1 MNIKRRSLRAAMLS
15 MGLAA
20 VLCAGSGVASAQTSG
35 TNSAGSGNQVSVPVT
50 APINAC
56 GNAVAVIG
64 GSLAQCEGGSAVT
77 GGDRNA
83 LDGAYTDGRN
93 GLLSGNQAGIP
104 VTAPINAC
112 GNAVAAIGGS
122 LAQCEGGSAVT
133 GGDRNA
139 LDGAYTDGRNG
150 LLSGNQAGIPVTA
163 PVDVCGNSVA
173 VIGGALASC
182 PGGASVSDEDGVAG
196 YSGDDSDN
204 ADDSAVSGVPAPVT
218 ALPSTGTRAE
228 DNTSPAL
235 PIVGQLPQLPAL
247 PIIGN

>member
-56 GNAVAVIG
+56 GNAVAV
-64 GSLAQCEGGSAVT
+64 
-77 GGDRNA
+77 
-83 LDGAYTDGRN
+83 
-93 GLLSGNQAGIP
+93 
-104 VTAPINAC
+104 
-112 GNAVAAIGGS
+112 IGGS